1 MIDYRNSV
9 CTLSPKFF
17 CHFYLELRETVVA
30 EFLDKIQNREITEK
44 SFIKRMKRMWKKY
57 KFDFITYADFF

>member
-1 MIDYRNSV
+1 M
-9 CTLSPKFF
+9 
-17 CHFYLELRETVVA
+17 VA